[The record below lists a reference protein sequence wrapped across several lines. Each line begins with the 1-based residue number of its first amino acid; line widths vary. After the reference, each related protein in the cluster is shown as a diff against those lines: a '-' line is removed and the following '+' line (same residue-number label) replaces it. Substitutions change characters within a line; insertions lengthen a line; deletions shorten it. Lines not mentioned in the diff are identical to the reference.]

1 MMIMIINSVD
11 VHSSLRQMTCFNLH
25 LLLFDVVIYCINFI
39 QKSYDS
45 AFHAN
50 RFQFHRFQLHR
61 FSLAKNIY
69 SLAFRLIQ
77 YLAVAK

>member
-25 LLLFDVVIYCINFI
+25 LLLFDVVIYCMNFI

-50 RFQFHRFQLHR
+50 RFQFHRS
-61 FSLAKNIY
+61 SLAKNIY

-77 YLAVAK
+77 YPAVAK